1 VSILR
6 WAARRSPWLVGAGLA
21 VSALGATLAFVPR
34 HAPAIGDG
42 NDVRAL
48 IIADA
53 DSLDAALVAL
63 SDALAVAP
71 EGAGAA
77 QRIRSAFRLTRARY
91 KRVEGIVEFY
101 SPALAAALNSRRQ
114 EVDDDD
120 APPPST
126 IAPSGFPAL
135 EQFLFP
141 SVTRATA
148 DSAHRLALAM
158 RSPVARIRGL
168 AAAITPTNPQIIEIT
183 RLELARVST
192 LGIAG
197 FDSPKTGEAMLESA
211 EAIDG
216 IRGIFLRTGEVRWP
230 RLGHA
235 RADVDSA
242 LAVASEY
249 LRTHADFASSDRLTF
264 LAEYAE
270 PAARAIDL
278 LRRASHTPAMIM
290 PRAWRADV
298 PSVYGADAFD
308 PRAYTPLTAPPQTDE
323 LIKLGARLFLDPR
336 LSGTGTRSCASCHD
350 PKRAFT
356 DGLPTAASIDRR
368 GAIVARNTPSL
379 INAGLE
385 PRLFADERAAS
396 LEDQALEVLRSPA
409 EMGSSDLAAAA
420 AIAGDDRYRG
430 EFARAFRADTGS
442 AISPLHVRQ
451 ALAAYVRSLVATN
464 SRFDR
469 AVRGDTA
476 AMSQVEKR
484 GFNLFM
490 GKAACGTCHF
500 APLFSGDTPPLYH
513 ASDVEVIGTPASP
526 LQPARLDADSGRA
539 RLDHLPA
546 HLRAFK
552 TPSLRN
558 VALTAPYMHHGRF
571 ATLDNVLLFYDGG
584 GGLGAGAKI
593 ANQTLSGDALHLTAE
608 ERSAIVAFL
617 GTLTDTV
624 TGRYSRR

>member
-1 VSILR
+1 MR
-6 WAARRSPWLVGAGLA
+6 
-21 VSALGATLAFVPR
+21 
-34 HAPAIGDG
+34 AI
-42 NDVRAL
+42 VT
-48 IIADA
+48 ADA

-63 SDALAVAP
+63 SAALAVAP
-71 EGAGAA
+71 EDAGSA

-101 SPALAAALNSRRQ
+101 APALAAALNSRRQ

-135 EQFLFP
+135 EQFVFP
-141 SVTRATA
+141 VVTRATA
-148 DSAHRLALAM
+148 DSARRLAIAM
-158 RSPVARIRGL
+158 RSPVARVRGL
-168 AAAITPTNPQIIEIT
+168 AAAITPTDPQIIEIT

-197 FDSPKTGEAMLESA
+197 FDAPKTGEGMLESA
-211 EAIDG
+211 EALEG
-216 IRGIFLRTGEVRWP
+216 IRGIFLRTGDARWP
-230 RLGHA
+230 QLKRE
-235 RADVDSA
+235 RAGIDLT
-242 LAVASEY
+242 LAAAAQY
-249 LRTHADFASSDRLTF
+249 LRAHSDFESSDRLTF

-278 LRRASHTPAMIM
+278 LRRASRTPAMIM

-308 PRAYTPLTAPPQTDE
+308 PHAYTPLTAPPQTDE
-323 LIKLGARLFLDPR
+323 LIALGARLFLDPR
-336 LSGTGTRSCASCHD
+336 LSGTGARSCASCHT

-356 DGLPTAASIDRR
+356 DGLPTAASISR
-368 GAIVARNTPSL
+368 GTTVARNTPSL

-409 EMGSSDLAAAA
+409 EMGSSDVAAAA
-420 AIAGDDRYRG
+420 AIAKDERYRG
-430 EFARAFRADTGS
+430 EFAHAFRADSAG
-442 AISPLHVRQ
+442 AISPLHLRQ
-451 ALAAYVRSLVATN
+451 ALAAYVRSLVAMN

-476 AMSQVEKR
+476 VMSQVEKR

-526 LQPARLDADSGRA
+526 AHPAQLDADSGRA
-539 RLDHLPA
+539 RLDHLPS

-571 ATLDNVLLFYDGG
+571 ATLDDVLRFYDGG

-593 ANQTLSGDALHLTAE
+593 ENQTLSGDALRLTSE

-617 GTLTDTV
+617 GTLTDTL